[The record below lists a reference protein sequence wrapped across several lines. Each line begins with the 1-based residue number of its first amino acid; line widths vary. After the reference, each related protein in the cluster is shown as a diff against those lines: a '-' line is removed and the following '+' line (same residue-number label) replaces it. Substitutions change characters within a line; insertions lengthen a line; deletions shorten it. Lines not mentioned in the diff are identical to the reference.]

1 MLQRF
6 GVNYR
11 GNEIYAVVE
20 AEDEVDALNAFLG
33 GKTISEEINHYML
46 HPEFVEICEEED
58 D

>member
-6 GVNYR
+6 GIKYR

-58 D
+58 